1 MSSAHPPSAPPGKPA
16 TNGLDERQTWRAYA
30 VAVGVASLTI
40 LDLAK
45 INVAIPAISDDL
57 GAGPTEVQLLVA
69 GFVLAF
75 GLLLVPSGRFGDLYS
90 RRGMFLAGL
99 ALFTLSS
106 LVCAVSF
113 SIEMLIAGRIAQG
126 FAAGM
131 LMPQVLGLV
140 QQLFQ
145 GPARGK
151 AFGVF
156 GAVIGLS
163 TAFGP
168 TLGGFL
174 VGVGGE
180 NLGWHL
186 LFWMNVPLGIAAF
199 IFAVR
204 LLPTSQQT
212 PEGAVKDFD
221 IVGTLFL
228 GLTVFTLMLPFVL
241 TTGTD
246 ADNPARWWLL
256 AGAVAFGVLFLA
268 WEKRYIAAGRV
279 AIIDFELFRI
289 PSFRNGV
296 AISSFYFAAMPS
308 TFIVLTLWLQQGL
321 GFSPIVA
328 GMVTIPFAL
337 FSAFTSW
344 RAGLVVHRVG
354 RPLVVWGLVGVI
366 TGFGSLILLSSVV
379 PAVWM
384 AWAVAGAMV
393 IAGLGGGAVIS
404 PNQTLMLEDI
414 PVASGG
420 LAGSIA
426 QVGQRIGTAMGL
438 AAVLSVYFGVVSSQG
453 AELQSSYVAGFSTGM
468 TVVVGLVVLALLFAV
483 LDLRRR
489 LSTPAAP
496 SAIS

>member
-1 MSSAHPPSAPPGKPA
+1 MSSPNTSPA
-16 TNGLDERQTWRAYA
+16 RRGSPTPNDVDERHTWRAYA

-106 LVCAVSF
+106 LMCAVSF

-145 GPARGK
+145 GQARGK

-174 VGVGGE
+174 VGVGGD

-204 LLPTSQQT
+204 LLPKSQQVAD
-212 PEGAVKDFD
+212 GAVKDFD
-221 IVGTLFL
+221 LIGTVLL
-228 GLTVFTLMLPFVL
+228 GLTVFALMLPFVL

-256 AGAVAFGVLFLA
+256 VGAAVCGGLFLG
-268 WEKRYIAAGRV
+268 WERRYVQAGRV

-344 RAGLVVHRVG
+344 RAGLVVHRIG
-354 RPLVVWGLVGVI
+354 RPLVVWGLVGVV
-366 TGFGSLILLSSVV
+366 TGFGLLILLSSVV
-379 PAVWM
+379 PPAQM

-404 PNQTLMLEDI
+404 PNQTLMLEDV

-438 AAVLSVYFGVVSSQG
+438 AAVLSVYFGVVSRQG
-453 AELQSSYVAGFSTGM
+453 TEFSSSYVSGFSWGMAVVAGFVT
-468 TVVVGLVVLALLFAV
+468 LALVFAL

-489 LSTPAAP
+489 LSTA
-496 SAIS
+496 SASSQIF